1 MANETK
7 SQHYVPRTYL
17 KNFSVKRKKNYYIC
31 AADKD
36 NLCNILFSNIVN
48 VCLENNIYTLK
59 GETSEQRQAV
69 EKFYSE
75 NIESNYQ
82 EVYNTLTDKDIL
94 TINKD
99 MHYKII
105 LTVITLLYRTSKL
118 LHLHNDDRN
127 KALERV
133 FSLCKQ
139 ENKDYFLFKEARY
152 SIKGKTLKEIQN
164 EFKKNEKDL
173 EILTQL
179 DVALRLAEIRC
190 FDGIIVTK
198 VQPEDYLITSD
209 NPVILSNIQPGNIA
223 PFDPENSI
231 NLPID
236 DSHVLTILPHSQ
248 KPGINRI
255 IRHDPQSTMSHAK
268 MISNNTSQL
277 QNCFRYIIGNKK
289 GLTNLNLS
297 IDEYRKLISA
307 EQKKKLD
314 ELRQI
319 VMQIMK
325 EQ

>member
-31 AADKD
+31 AAYKD
-36 NLCNILFSNIVN
+36 NLSHFIFPNIVN

-59 GETSEQRQAV
+59 GETAEQRQAI

-75 NIESNYQ
+75 NIESDYQ
-82 EVYNTLTDKDIL
+82 EVYDTLTDKDIL
-94 TINKD
+94 VIDED

-105 LTVITLLYRTSKL
+105 LTVVTMLYRTSKWL
-118 LHLHNDDRN
+118 NLHNDFRER
-127 KALERV
+127 ALERV
-133 FSLCKQ
+133 FNLCKQ
-139 ENKDYFLFKEARY
+139 ENKDYFFFEKVRY
-152 SIKGKTLKEIQN
+152 SIKGKTLKEIQK
-164 EFKKNEKDL
+164 EFKENEKDF

-190 FDGIIVTK
+190 FDGIMVTK

-209 NPVILSNIQPGNIA
+209 NPVILSNIQPGHIA
-223 PFDPENSI
+223 PFDPENMI
-231 NLPID
+231 NLPLD

-248 KPGINRI
+248 RPGNHRI
-255 IRHDPQSTMSHAK
+255 VRHNPQSTMSHGK

-277 QNCFRYIIGNKK
+277 QNCYKHILGHKK

-297 IDEYRKLISA
+297 IDEYRKPANS
-307 EQKKKLD
+307 EQIKQLD
-314 ELRQI
+314 ELKQI

-325 EQ
+325 EK